1 MKIKLLGQAGVQID
15 LKDGTRILFDPYLT
29 DTLHETKGERFA
41 RLIPPPEDIAA
52 LNPDILA
59 ITHDHGDHLDMATLE
74 YWLDGQRAYPVLGPY
89 SVYKA
94 ITGRWPSKHNAMVM
108 RPGVEVTLGEARFCA
123 VPAFHETLEA
133 VGYLLK
139 AEGKTVYL
147 SGDTL
152 YHGAIPEF
160 LREESIDLALL
171 CINGFGNNMNARDA
185 ARLAQVLQP
194 KLVIPIHWDMF
205 APFGANPQDFVSAL
219 QNVQAKI
226 LNAYE
231 ALEL

>member
-1 MKIKLLGQAGVQID
+1 
-15 LKDGTRILFDPYLT
+15 
-29 DTLHETKGERFA
+29 
-41 RLIPPPEDIAA
+41 
-52 LNPDILA
+52 
-59 ITHDHGDHLDMATLE
+59 MATLE

-123 VPAFHETLEA
+123 VPAFHAPLEA
-133 VGYLLK
+133 VGYLLN

-152 YHGAIPEF
+152 YHRTIPEF

>member
-1 MKIKLLGQAGVQID
+1 MLHVGEHYLDDVQA
-15 LKDGTRILFDPYLT
+15 
-29 DTLHETKGERFA
+29 
-41 RLIPPPEDIAA
+41 DIVFRTPGMH
-52 LNPDILA
+52 PDIPALRRLREKGA
-59 ITHDHGDHLDMATLE
+59 ELTSEMEAFFEVCPCPIIGVTGSDGKTTTTTLISE
-74 YWLDGQRAYPVLGPY
+74 
-89 SVYKA
+89 
-94 ITGRWPSKHNAMVM
+94 M
-108 RPGVEVTLGEARFCA
+108 
-123 VPAFHETLEA
+123 
-133 VGYLLK
+133 LK

-152 YHGAIPEF
+152 YHRAIPEF
-160 LREESIDLALL
+160 LQEESIDLALL

-194 KLVIPIHWDMF
+194 KLVIPVHWDMF